1 MSSDTQ
7 THTYTIKPPTAGV
20 PTSRSYQYKHYVEYT
35 HTSRYIHPRSARTSK
50 HAYRTQLHR
59 MLHRIICQLIY
70 ATHIHPDE
78 RKYHI
83 TTDSHER
90 TYAQSRARTI
100 ARTDMHKHITQPSP
114 EHQCVQTPLYEDQAA
129 IGLRS
134 YRWPMRIPSPP
145 EPFPIRPCLASTKQH
160 NKTIQITRE
169 SGIGKLCVSPKYKQ
183 SHVTLYKITV
193 GIIRNNFMSET

>member
-1 MSSDTQ
+1 MHVLQNIHIEPNYIECHTVLYASSFMQPTYILMSAST
-7 THTYTIKPPTAGV
+7 K
-20 PTSRSYQYKHYVEYT
+20 
-35 HTSRYIHPRSARTSK
+35 
-50 HAYRTQLHR
+50 
-59 MLHRIICQLIY
+59 
-70 ATHIHPDE
+70 
-78 RKYHI
+78 HI
-83 TTDSHER
+83 TTDSHAR

-145 EPFPIRPCLASTKQH
+145 EPFPIRPCLASTKQYNSVH
-160 NKTIQITRE
+160 KTDNTRE
-169 SGIGKLCVSPKYKQ
+169 SGIRKLCVSPKYKQ